1 MQSTGIPSSDS
12 KIIVSGIHMLLTDAL
27 KSAVHDKV
35 ARLLHHEVHILRVR
49 VDLEFDTTKSPEQR
63 FIAKGHVEIG
73 GPDLI
78 AHATSDDCY
87 KSIDLL
93 VDKLDALLR
102 KRSDHRKE
110 KRNHPHPVEIP
121 SELPKV

>member
-1 MQSTGIPSSDS
+1 MQPSGISSSDS
-12 KIIVSGIHMLLTDAL
+12 KIIVSGIHMPLTDAL
-27 KSAVHDKV
+27 KNAVHDKV
-35 ARLLHHEVHILRVR
+35 ARLLRHEEHILRIR
-49 VDLEFDTTKSPEQR
+49 VDLECDTTKNPDQQ
-63 FIAKGHVEIG
+63 FVAKGHVEIG

-78 AHATSDDCY
+78 AHAASDDCY
-87 KSIDLL
+87 KSIDFL

-110 KRNHPHPVEIP
+110 KRNHPHGVELP